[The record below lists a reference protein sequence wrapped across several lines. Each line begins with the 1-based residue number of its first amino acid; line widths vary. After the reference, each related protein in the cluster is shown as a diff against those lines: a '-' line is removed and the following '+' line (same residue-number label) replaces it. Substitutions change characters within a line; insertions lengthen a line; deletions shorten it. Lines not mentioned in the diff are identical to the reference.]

1 MVLATR
7 LVRTARHIVSMISA
21 WRVSRIGI
29 AVTMSSVKII
39 VVSDPKRSVSGIRIA
54 RGKRPFALR
63 GVALSAIRIVIVV
76 MDKPAAIISAKEG
89 RPMNVVTMPIVR
101 LVSAVLSDA
110 ASMIQAV
117 ALQTKIV
124 RRISDAEVGDV

>member
-7 LVRTARHIVSMISA
+7 LVRTARNIVSMISA

-54 RGKRPFALR
+54 PGKRPFARR

-117 ALQTKIV
+117 AL
-124 RRISDAEVGDV
+124 